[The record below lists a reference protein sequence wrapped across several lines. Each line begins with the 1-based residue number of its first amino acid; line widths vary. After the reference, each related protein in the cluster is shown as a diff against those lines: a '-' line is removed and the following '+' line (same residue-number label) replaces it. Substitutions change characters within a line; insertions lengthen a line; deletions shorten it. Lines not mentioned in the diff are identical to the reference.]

1 MGNKSISSILRIV
14 LLVNIFIL
22 LSACQSANII
32 SNITN
37 TTESTTESA
46 TESATDTDPQLGKIA
61 ISRLSAVTKK
71 ITNLYEKSSLKDYI
85 GGLDKENLARAI
97 QKAADTGQPQVFTN
111 QESGVKGKAEVIQ
124 SRILST
130 QEAGK
135 RDGVRE
141 CKTIR
146 QTIILKDK
154 REVIE
159 SVDLCKGPDG
169 WS

>member
-1 MGNKSISSILRIV
+1 MGNKSISSILRIL

-22 LSACQSANII
+22 LSACQTADII
-32 SNITN
+32 NNITN
-37 TTESTTESA
+37 SIRSNVESD
-46 TESATDTDPQLGKIA
+46 TDTDPQLGKIA
-61 ISRLSAVTKK
+61 ISKFSAVTRK
-71 ITNLYEKSSLKDYI
+71 ITNLYEKNSLKDYI
-85 GGLDKENLARAI
+85 GDQDKKNLVRIIRA
-97 QKAADTGQPQVFTN
+97 AADTGESQVFTN
-111 QESGVKGKAEVIQ
+111 QESGVKGIAEVIQ
-124 SRILST
+124 SRELST

-135 RDGVRE
+135 KDGVRE

-159 SVDLCKGPDG
+159 SVVLCKDLDE

>member
-1 MGNKSISSILRIV
+1 MGNKSISSILKI
-14 LLVNIFIL
+14 LLLINIFIL
-22 LSACQSANII
+22 LSACQTADII
-32 SNITN
+32 NNITN
-37 TTESTTESA
+37 SIGSNVESD
-46 TESATDTDPQLGKIA
+46 TDTDPQLGKIA
-61 ISRLSAVTKK
+61 ISQFSAVTKK
-71 ITNLYEKSSLKDYI
+71 ITNLYEKNSLKDYI
-85 GGLDKENLARAI
+85 GNQDKKNLVRII

-111 QESGVKGKAEVIQ
+111 QESGVKGIAEVIQ
-124 SRILST
+124 SRELST

-135 RDGVRE
+135 KDGVRE

-159 SVDLCKGPDG
+159 SVMLCKDLDE

>member
-1 MGNKSISSILRIV
+1 MGNKSISSILKI
-14 LLVNIFIL
+14 LLLINIFIL
-22 LSACQSANII
+22 LSACQTADIL

-37 TTESTTESA
+37 GIGSNVESD
-46 TESATDTDPQLGKIA
+46 TDTDPQLGKIA
-61 ISRLSAVTKK
+61 ISQFSAVTKK
-71 ITNLYEKSSLKDYI
+71 ITNLYEKNSLKDYI
-85 GGLDKENLARAI
+85 GNQDKKNLVRII

-111 QESGVKGKAEVIQ
+111 QESGVKGIAEVIQ
-124 SRILST
+124 SRELST

-135 RDGVRE
+135 KDGVRE

-159 SVDLCKGPDG
+159 SVVLCKDLDE
-169 WS
+169 WN